1 MKVLQYIYWLI
12 VSAFLLGACQVN
24 PLDEVEEGDW
34 NKERRILGLTF
45 ENQAG
50 DATISLNVDDPTK
63 GTVEVTIVNPDFS
76 QAIKIKKMEVSYKA
90 S

>member
-34 NKERRILGLTF
+34 NKERRILGLLLRIRR
-45 ENQAG
+45 EMLLSA
-50 DATISLNVDDPTK
+50 
-63 GTVEVTIVNPDFS
+63 
-76 QAIKIKKMEVSYKA
+76 
-90 S
+90 